1 MMFWSVN
8 INGPLNK
15 RPANIGILSVCYAA
29 NGKILVSQK
38 KANTRPNVPIT
49 IPTLSISLVL
59 IRPVENAI
67 ALGGVEIGINIA
79 SEAHVATKQIIA
91 FSPPKL
97 ANDGFAESPD
107 ETAQRIG
114 IRSAAVAELLMKFE
128 SK

>member
-1 MMFWSVN
+1 M
-8 INGPLNK
+8 IPRAG
-15 RPANIGILSVCYAA
+15 YAA

-38 KANTRPNVPIT
+38 KANTRPIPPIT

-79 SEAHVATKQIIA
+79 SEAQVATKQIIA

-97 ANDGFAESPD
+97 ANEGFAASPD
-107 ETAQRIG
+107 DTAQRIG
-114 IRSAAVAELLMKFE
+114 IRRAAVAELLMKFE